1 MEISVA
7 RIRSVPLALAL
18 FAAPWGF
25 VVANGAYAWA
35 TRAGGGDDIGAEAL
49 ALASAPR
56 PLLLGLALLRSHVV
70 PLGAAAAVLAWPP
83 LHVIG
88 LVAGSEWFEVA
99 GAVLQA
105 AGLAIV
111 GIRLLNA
118 PR

>member
-1 MEISVA
+1 MAERGGPVA
-7 RIRSVPLALAL
+7 DYAAVLDGRQGDVAALWVFLL
-18 FAAPWGF
+18 FALGNL
-25 VVANGAYAWA
+25 VG
-35 TRAGGGDDIGAEAL
+35 T
-49 ALASAPR
+49 
-56 PLLLGLALLRSHVV
+56 LLLGVALLRSRVV